1 MLVIPVEQDSALRT
15 LSQVLSQDRGGGDRV
30 WRGGKKRGRLG
41 AKRIFLQRGLD
52 GFGLDHNIEACT
64 GKGTLDMMAKC
75 FMEGTRIV
83 LAVNTGWKW
92 IIS

>member
-1 MLVIPVEQDSALRT
+1 MISVEHDSTLYT
-15 LSQVLSQDRGGGDRV
+15 LSQVLSQDRGGGDQLLARL
-30 WRGGKKRGRLG
+30 KMTGRLG
-41 AKRIFLQRGLD
+41 AQPIFLQRGLD
-52 GFGLDHNIEACT
+52 GFGICHNIEACT